1 MVLFRYMWH
10 IRNNLLKIIN
20 NVINDIENAS
30 PVARDKLLKIY
41 PINFLLSLEG
51 HKNIYFN
58 LDKNNKNISFEK
70 TVNIDFEIRS
80 SIKEMLDLIFSKKVK
95 QEIIYGD
102 NEKAILMINAILKS
116 DIDIVFLIDKYFGN
130 MPAVLAYLAKE
141 KLFTTNQYNKKNELQ
156 SKLRDLSIRLDRLE
170 AVNNL

>member
-1 MVLFRYMWH
+1 MT
-10 IRNNLLKIIN
+10 NNLLKIIN
-20 NVINDIENAS
+20 NIINDIENAS
-30 PVARDKLLKIY
+30 PVARDKLIQIY
-41 PINFLLSLEG
+41 PISFLLSLKG
-51 HKNIYFN
+51 HKNIYFS
-58 LDKNNKNISFEK
+58 LDKNSKNISFEK
-70 TVNIDFEIRS
+70 TSHIDFEIRS
-80 SIKEMLDLIFSKKVK
+80 SIKEVLDLILSKKIK
-95 QEIIYGD
+95 EIIYGD

-141 KLFTTNQYNKKNELQ
+141 KLYTTNQYNKKNELQ

>member
-1 MVLFRYMWH
+1 MT
-10 IRNNLLKIIN
+10 NKLLKIIN
-20 NVINDIENAS
+20 NAINDIENAS
-30 PVARDKLLKIY
+30 PVTRDKLIQIY
-41 PINFLLSLEG
+41 PISLLLSIEG
-51 HKNIYFN
+51 HKNIYFS
-58 LDKNNKNISFEK
+58 LDKNSKKISFEK
-70 TVNIDFEIRS
+70 TSNIDFEIRS
-80 SIKEMLDLIFSKKVK
+80 SIKEILDLIFSKKIK
-95 QEIIYGD
+95 KEIIYGD

-116 DIDIVFLIDKYFGN
+116 DTDIVFLIDKYFGN

>member
-1 MVLFRYMWH
+1 MWH
-10 IRNNLLKIIN
+10 LRNNLFEIIN

-30 PVARDKLLKIY
+30 PVARDKLLQIY

-51 HKNIYFN
+51 HKNIYIS

-70 TVNIDFEIRS
+70 TPHIDFEIRS
-80 SIKEMLDLIFSKKVK
+80 SIKEMLDLILSKKIK
-95 QEIIYGD
+95 KEIIYGD

-130 MPAVLAYLAKE
+130 VPAVLAYLAKE
-141 KLFTTNQYNKKNELQ
+141 KLFTTNQYNKKNKLQ

>member
-1 MVLFRYMWH
+1 MM
-10 IRNNLLKIIN
+10 NNLLKIIN
-20 NVINDIENAS
+20 SIINDIEDAS
-30 PVARDKLLKIY
+30 PVARDKLVQIY
-41 PINFLLSLEG
+41 PISFLLSIKG

-58 LDKNNKNISFEK
+58 LDINCKNISFEK
-70 TVNIDFEIRS
+70 TSHIDFEIRS
-80 SIKEMLDLIFSKKVK
+80 SIKEMFDLILSKKIK
-95 QEIIYGD
+95 KEIIYGD
-102 NEKAILMINAILKS
+102 NEKAILLINAILKS

-170 AVNNL
+170 AVNNI

>member
-1 MVLFRYMWH
+1 MWH
-10 IRNNLLKIIN
+10 MTNKLLKIIN
-20 NVINDIENAS
+20 SAINDIESAS
-30 PVARDKLLKIY
+30 PVARDKLIQIY
-41 PINFLLSLEG
+41 PISLLLSIEG
-51 HKNIYFN
+51 HKNIYFS
-58 LDKNNKNISFEK
+58 LDKNSKKISFEK
-70 TVNIDFEIRS
+70 TSNIDFEIRS
-80 SIKEMLDLIFSKKVK
+80 SIKEILDLIFSKKIK
-95 QEIIYGD
+95 KEIIYGD

-116 DIDIVFLIDKYFGN
+116 DTDIVFLIDKYFGN

>member
-1 MVLFRYMWH
+1 MT
-10 IRNNLLKIIN
+10 NKLLKIIN
-20 NVINDIENAS
+20 SAINDIESAS
-30 PVARDKLLKIY
+30 PVARDKLIQIY
-41 PINFLLSLEG
+41 PISLLLSIEG
-51 HKNIYFN
+51 HKNIYFS
-58 LDKNNKNISFEK
+58 LDKNSKKISFEK
-70 TVNIDFEIRS
+70 TSHVDFEIRS
-80 SIKEMLDLIFSKKVK
+80 SIKEILDLIFSKKIK
-95 QEIIYGD
+95 KEIIYGD

-116 DIDIVFLIDKYFGN
+116 DTDIVFLIDKYFGN

>member
-1 MVLFRYMWH
+1 MT
-10 IRNNLLKIIN
+10 NNLLKIIN
-20 NVINDIENAS
+20 SVINDIEGAS
-30 PVARDKLLKIY
+30 PVARDKLVQIY
-41 PINFLLSLEG
+41 PISFLLSIEG

-58 LDKNNKNISFEK
+58 LSKICKNISFEK
-70 TVNIDFEIRS
+70 TSHIDFEIRS
-80 SIKEMLDLIFSKKVK
+80 SIKEMFDLIFSKKIK
-95 QEIIYGD
+95 KEIIYGD
-102 NEKAILMINAILKS
+102 NEKAILLINAILKS

-170 AVNNL
+170 AINNI

>member
-1 MVLFRYMWH
+1 MT
-10 IRNNLLKIIN
+10 NKLLKIIN
-20 NVINDIENAS
+20 SAINDIESAS
-30 PVARDKLLKIY
+30 PVARDKLIQIY
-41 PINFLLSLEG
+41 PISLLLSIEG
-51 HKNIYFN
+51 HKNIYFS
-58 LDKNNKNISFEK
+58 LDKNSKKISFEK
-70 TVNIDFEIRS
+70 TSNIDFEIRS
-80 SIKEMLDLIFSKKVK
+80 SIKEILDLIFSKKIK
-95 QEIIYGD
+95 KEIIYGD

-116 DIDIVFLIDKYFGN
+116 DTDIVFLIDKYFGN

>member
-1 MVLFRYMWH
+1 MT
-10 IRNNLLKIIN
+10 NNLLKIIN
-20 NVINDIENAS
+20 SVINDIEDAS
-30 PVARDKLLKIY
+30 PVARDKLVQIY
-41 PINFLLSLEG
+41 PISFLLSIEG

-58 LDKNNKNISFEK
+58 LDKNCKNISFEK
-70 TVNIDFEIRS
+70 TSHIDFEIRS
-80 SIKEMLDLIFSKKVK
+80 SIKEMFDLIFSKKIK
-95 QEIIYGD
+95 KEIIYGD
-102 NEKAILMINAILKS
+102 NEKAILLINAILKS

-170 AVNNL
+170 AVNNI

>member
-1 MVLFRYMWH
+1 MT
-10 IRNNLLKIIN
+10 NNLLKIIN
-20 NVINDIENAS
+20 SVINDIENAS
-30 PVARDKLLKIY
+30 PVARDKLIHIY
-41 PINFLLSLEG
+41 PISFLLSLEG
-51 HKNIYFN
+51 HKNIYFS

-70 TVNIDFEIRS
+70 TSHIDFEIRS
-80 SIKEMLDLIFSKKVK
+80 SIKEVLDLILSKKIK
-95 QEIIYGD
+95 KEIIYGD

-141 KLFTTNQYNKKNELQ
+141 KLFTTNQYNKKNELR

-170 AVNNL
+170 ALNNL